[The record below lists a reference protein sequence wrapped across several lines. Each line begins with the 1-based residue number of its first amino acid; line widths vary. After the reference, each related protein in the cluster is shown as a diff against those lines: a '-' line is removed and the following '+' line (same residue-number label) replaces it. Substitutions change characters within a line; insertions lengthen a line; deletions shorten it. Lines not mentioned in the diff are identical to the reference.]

1 MPKYSL
7 LKKNSFTLR
16 SYLAMLCKKE
26 AKNNSKQN
34 KVRRNKFLKDKET
47 DTQYS
52 EHDLENSFDE
62 NQDNKRD
69 NLD

>member
-1 MPKYSL
+1 
-7 LKKNSFTLR
+7 
-16 SYLAMLCKKE
+16 MLCKKE

-34 KVRRNKFLKDKET
+34 KVRRNKFLKDS
-47 DTQYS
+47 QYS